1 MTTEMKKNN
10 NIPPVYESPRMELI
24 VFLSQGWLCQSGG
37 TDDLVR
43 DENVDWFNG

>member
-10 NIPPVYESPRMELI
+10 TPVYESPWME
-24 VFLSQGWLCQSGG
+24 VEEWLSQGILCQSGG

-43 DENVDWFNG
+43 DEDVDWFNG